1 MEINEFIE
9 VTNRIEQYFDKEYSN
24 EQRQIMYEELKNMS
38 KEKYKIAV
46 NECIKKC
53 KYLPK
58 LADILP
64 KKERYSN
71 FESRDYSNFD
81 FNSLI
86 KNKEFIGGN

>member
-9 VTNRIEQYFDKEYSN
+9 TTSRLEQYFDKEYSN
-24 EQRQIMYEELKNMS
+24 EQRQIMYEELKNMPV
-38 KEKYKIAV
+38 EKYKELV
-46 NECIKKC
+46 DECLKKC

-71 FESRDYSNFD
+71 FESRDYSDFD

-86 KNKEFIGGN
+86 KNREFIEE